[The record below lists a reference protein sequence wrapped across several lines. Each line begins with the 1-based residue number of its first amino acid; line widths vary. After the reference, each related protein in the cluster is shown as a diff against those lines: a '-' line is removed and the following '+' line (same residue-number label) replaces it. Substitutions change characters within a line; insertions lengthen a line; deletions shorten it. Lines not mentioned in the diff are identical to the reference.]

1 MKIITPPVTGTYSEY
16 QKRYVDLLA
25 GKNPLS
31 VLESQVLDFK
41 VLLSEIPFE
50 TEGFA
55 YAEGKWTIKQV
66 VGHLID
72 TERIL
77 AYRALCISRGEKANL
92 PGFEEDDYVKNASFN
107 DRTLNDLA
115 REFGIVRESTLMLFR
130 YMSEE
135 ELDRSGS
142 ANGTNITPRALAF
155 FIAGHHIHHDKV
167 LRERYVPELA

>member
-1 MKIITPPVTGTYSEY
+1 MKVIAPPAAGTYSEY

-25 GKNPLS
+25 GKNPMS

-50 TEGFA
+50 NEGHA

-66 VGHLID
+66 VGHMID
-72 TERIL
+72 AERIL
-77 AYRALCISRGEKANL
+77 AYRALCIARGEKADL

-115 REFGIVRESTLMLFR
+115 REFGMVRESTILLYR
-130 YMSEE
+130 YMSET
-135 ELDRSGS
+135 ELDRVGS
-142 ANGTNITPRALAF
+142 ANGTNVTPRALAF